1 MPSQGF
7 TASGPAAPAV
17 PCGIVFEVPAR
28 QQGIPPLEGPR
39 RMQLEEAV
47 APTSGRAWDHPR
59 LLLSLAL
66 GAWGWFL
73 GTRLGTWTLGLDD
86 VNLAIHET
94 GHLVFS
100 PFGEWMTVAGG
111 TLFQLLVPLA
121 FAAYFVRKGD
131 RHAATVP
138 LWWAGQNLFGIARY
152 VSDARAQEL
161 PLVGGGEHDWTW
173 MLYELD
179 VLHRELEIGRSVHA
193 AGILVVM
200 GSVALGVWMA
210 RRPVS
215 MEQPPSS

>member
-1 MPSQGF
+1 MHLED
-7 TASGPAAPAV
+7 AAVLPA
-17 PCGIVFEVPAR
+17 
-28 QQGIPPLEGPR
+28 
-39 RMQLEEAV
+39 
-47 APTSGRAWDHPR
+47 GRAWDHPR

-66 GAWGWFL
+66 GALGWYL
-73 GTRLGTWTLGLDD
+73 GTHPGTWMLGLDD

-111 TLFQLLVPLA
+111 TIFQLLVPLA

-131 RHAATVP
+131 VHAATVP
-138 LWWAGQNLFGIARY
+138 LWWAGQNLFGVARY

-179 VLHRELEIGRSVHA
+179 LLHRELEIGRAVHA
-193 AGILVVM
+193 AGIVVVM
-200 GSVALGVWMA
+200 GSVGLGVWLA
-210 RRPVS
+210 RRRVTVS
-215 MEQPPSS
+215 